1 MKKTAQ
7 TEKVMKVPEIKILDL
22 LEFFYEG
29 EYVLIISICPWYL
42 LAAGFRSECDTLVQ
56 KTTQYDSAPDTCP
69 ANSYSCVNKA
79 DALVEK
85 NEAQT
90 ACNTQKQECT

>member
-1 MKKTAQ
+1 MRKIAQ
-7 TEKVMKVPEIKILDL
+7 QEKVTSNYQKSKYLIWWNIQRELI
-22 LEFFYEG
+22 
-29 EYVLIISICPWYL
+29 LIISISPYYL

-69 ANSYSCVNKA
+69 ANDYSCVNKA

-85 NEAQT
+85 NDAQT
-90 ACNTQKQECT
+90 ACNAQKQECT